1 MTSGLMAGAWRARA
15 QLPAGVLL
23 DIDVRELEA
32 ELVAIHSNIGVAC
45 DQGGVVT
52 IESHSGVAGDYGLVI
67 QPA

>member
-1 MTSGLMAGAWRARA
+1 MPGD

-32 ELVAIHSNIGVAC
+32 ELVAVHSNIGVAC